1 MMADEVSLGEVARS
15 LSTFRDDTREDL
27 ANLGRRIDAKVRQDV
42 YASDQAALR
51 AFIAAEVGKVTATV
65 SAGLQRHA
73 EEIGVLKTAQDKA
86 RQQRWQVYVMV
97 GGAILAALLPLV
109 LTLGRA
115 ALTASGNG

>member
-1 MMADEVSLGEVARS
+1 MADEVSLGEVARS

-65 SAGLQRHA
+65 SDGLQRHA
-73 EEIGVLKTAQDKA
+73 EEIGALKTAQDKA